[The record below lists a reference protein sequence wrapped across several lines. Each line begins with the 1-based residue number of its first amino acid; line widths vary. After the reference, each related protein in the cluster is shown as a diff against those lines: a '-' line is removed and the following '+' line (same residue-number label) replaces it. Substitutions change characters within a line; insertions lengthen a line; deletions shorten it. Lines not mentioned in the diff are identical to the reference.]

1 MTTRGRLA
9 VLAVVALLAAGAA
22 GLVLAAEPEPAP
34 GPGAAAAE
42 PEPAPGPGAAAPAQT
57 PAPEPAADPLPAP
70 GARIPRGP
78 RTLAAELA
86 TTSTRLDGA
95 IDRWRSQGDPAEG
108 GPPEDVTLLALH
120 QQRIYRELTDD
131 RGLFRRVLARAP
143 RALRPELRDNVLA
156 RRELGLITSV
166 RRGPTPKVRVGPPQP
181 ADVLRRHYRAAWRR
195 FGVGPPLLMAVNFVE
210 SAFGKLRNRSIS
222 GAQGPMQFIPATWR
236 AYGLG
241 GDIQDP
247 RDAILGAANY
257 LHASGA
263 PGDER
268 RALYAYNPSRDYVS
282 AIARYARRIRADPRA
297 YYAYY
302 AWQVYVGGRR
312 LTGPGR

>member
-1 MTTRGRLA
+1 MI
-9 VLAVVALLAAGAA
+9 AVVALLALGAT
-22 GLVLAAEPEPAP
+22 GLVLGASHGPNQAPSPSPSPEP
-34 GPGAAAAE
+34 GATAT
-42 PEPAPGPGAAAPAQT
+42 PT
-57 PAPEPAADPLPAP
+57 PAPTAGDPLPEP
-70 GARIPRGP
+70 EARLPRGP
-78 RTLAAELA
+78 RTLAADLA
-86 TTSTRLDGA
+86 ATSARLDGA
-95 IDRWRSQGDPAEG
+95 IDRWRAEGDPSRG
-108 GPPEDVTLLALH
+108 GPPEDVTLLALR

-131 RGLFRRVLARAP
+131 RALFRRVLARAP
-143 RALRPELRDNVLA
+143 RALRPEIRDNVLA

-195 FGVGPPLLMAVNFVE
+195 FQVGPPLLAAVNFVE

-222 GAQGPMQFIPATWR
+222 GAQGPMQFIPSTWR

-268 RALYAYNPSRDYVS
+268 RALYSYNPSRDYVS
-282 AIARYARRIRADPRA
+282 AVSRYARRIRADPRA
-297 YYAYY
+297 FYAYY
-302 AWQVYVGGRR
+302 AWQVYAGGRR
-312 LTGPGR
+312 LTGPGK